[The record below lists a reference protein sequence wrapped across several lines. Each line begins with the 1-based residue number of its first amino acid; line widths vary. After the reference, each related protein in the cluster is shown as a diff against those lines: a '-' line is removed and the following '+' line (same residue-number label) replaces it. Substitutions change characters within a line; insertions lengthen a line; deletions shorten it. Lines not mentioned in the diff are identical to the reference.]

1 MTNAGALTFNVV
13 DDVRQL
19 FTYHFMVNALA
30 AGTAVAVMGAVI
42 GWFMVLRRQTFAGHT
57 LSLIAFPGAA
67 AATLAGLPAASGYF
81 AACGLGAI
89 ALSPRSSVRSR
100 TTETALVGTVQAFAL
115 ACGFLFVSLY
125 NGLLNGTTALLFGS
139 FVGITDAQVLTL
151 ALLAVLAVSLVALA
165 GRPLLFASLDQG
177 GAAAA
182 GVPVRA
188 LATAFLLLLGLTVAA
203 TAQITGSLLVF
214 TLLVTPAATAQALTT
229 RPVAGI
235 AIAVVL
241 ALLVT
246 WVGLGIAY
254 FSPLPAGFWI
264 TSLSFALFV
273 LVRLWRALR
282 ARR

>member
-1 MTNAGALTFNVV
+1 MTSAGALTLNIV

-30 AGTAVAVMGAVI
+30 AGTAVAVIGAAI
-42 GWFMVLRRQTFAGHT
+42 GWFMVLRHQAFAGHS

-89 ALSPRSSVRSR
+89 ALSPTSSVRSR
-100 TTETALVGTVQAFAL
+100 SSETALIGTVQAFAL
-115 ACGFLFVSLY
+115 ACGFLFVALY

-139 FVGITDAQVLTL
+139 FVGITDAQVITLVLIAVVGLCLLT
-151 ALLAVLAVSLVALA
+151 LA
-165 GRPLLFASLDQG
+165 GRPLLFASLDEG

-182 GVPVRA
+182 GVPVRL

-203 TAQITGSLLVF
+203 TAQITGTLLVF

-235 AIAVVL
+235 ALAIAI

-246 WVGLGIAY
+246 WAGLGIAY

-264 TSLSFALFV
+264 TSLSFGLFV
-273 LVRLWRALR
+273 LARLGRAIA
-282 ARR
+282 ARS

>member
-1 MTNAGALTFNVV
+1 MTSAGALTLNIV

-30 AGTAVAVMGAVI
+30 AGTAVAVMGAAI
-42 GWFMVLRRQTFAGHT
+42 GWFMVLRRQAFAGHS

-89 ALSPRSSVRSR
+89 ALSPTSSVRSR
-100 TTETALVGTVQAFAL
+100 SSETALIGTVQAFAL
-115 ACGFLFVSLY
+115 ACGFLFVALY

-139 FVGITDAQVLTL
+139 FVGITDAQVITL
-151 ALLAVLAVSLVALA
+151 VLIAVVGLCLLALA
-165 GRPLLFASLDQG
+165 GRPLVFASLDEG

-182 GVPVRA
+182 GVPVRL

-203 TAQITGSLLVF
+203 TAQITGTLLVF

-235 AIAVVL
+235 ALAIAIV
-241 ALLVT
+241 LLVT
-246 WVGLGIAY
+246 WAGLGIAY

-264 TSLSFALFV
+264 TSLSFGLFV
-273 LVRLWRALR
+273 LARLGRAIA
-282 ARR
+282 ARS

>member
-1 MTNAGALTFNVV
+1 MTSAGALTLNIV

-30 AGTAVAVMGAVI
+30 AGTAVAVMGAAI
-42 GWFMVLRRQTFAGHT
+42 GWFMVLRRQAFAGHS

-89 ALSPRSSVRSR
+89 ALSPTSSVRSR
-100 TTETALVGTVQAFAL
+100 STETALIGTVQAFAL
-115 ACGFLFVSLY
+115 ACGFLFVALY

-139 FVGITDAQVLTL
+139 FVGITDAQVITL
-151 ALLAVLAVSLVALA
+151 VLIAVVGLCLLALA
-165 GRPLLFASLDQG
+165 GRPLVFASLDEG

-182 GVPVRA
+182 GVPVRL

-203 TAQITGSLLVF
+203 TAQITGTLLVF

-235 AIAVVL
+235 ALAIAIV
-241 ALLVT
+241 LLVT
-246 WVGLGIAY
+246 WAGLGIAY

-264 TSLSFALFV
+264 TSLSFGLFV
-273 LVRLWRALR
+273 LARLGRAIA
-282 ARR
+282 ARS

>member
-1 MTNAGALTFNVV
+1 MTSAGALTLNIV

-30 AGTAVAVMGAVI
+30 AGTAVAVMGAAI
-42 GWFMVLRRQTFAGHT
+42 GWFMVLRRQAFAGHS

-89 ALSPRSSVRSR
+89 ALSPTSSVRSR
-100 TTETALVGTVQAFAL
+100 STETALIGTVQAFAL
-115 ACGFLFVSLY
+115 ACGFLFVALY

-139 FVGITDAQVLTL
+139 FVGITDAQVITL
-151 ALLAVLAVSLVALA
+151 VLIAVVGLCLLALA
-165 GRPLLFASLDQG
+165 GRPLVFASLDEG

-182 GVPVRA
+182 GVPVRL

-203 TAQITGSLLVF
+203 TAQITGTLLVF

-229 RPVAGI
+229 RPVVGI
-235 AIAVVL
+235 ALAIAI

-246 WVGLGIAY
+246 WAGLGIAY

-264 TSLSFALFV
+264 TSLSFGLFV
-273 LVRLWRALR
+273 LARLGRAIA
-282 ARR
+282 ARS